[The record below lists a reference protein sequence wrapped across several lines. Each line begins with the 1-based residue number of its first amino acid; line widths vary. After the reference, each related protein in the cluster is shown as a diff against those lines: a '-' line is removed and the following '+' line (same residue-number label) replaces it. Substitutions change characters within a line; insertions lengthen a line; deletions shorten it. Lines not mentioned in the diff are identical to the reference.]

1 MKNYIVKEKEEVVIC
16 VEMSRDFFF
25 ATNTYNFL
33 HENFEHVFEEEKAKG
48 NMTRAVSEEVN
59 GHYYYKIISI
69 PKYDI
74 LEHNPEQEDFEQE

>member
-25 ATNTYNFL
+25 ATNTHNFL
-33 HENFEHVFEEEKAKG
+33 HENFEDVFEEEKEKG
-48 NMTRAVSEEVN
+48 HMTRVVSDEVD

-69 PKYDI
+69 QGYD
-74 LEHNPEQEDFEQE
+74 LLPHNPEQENKEWE